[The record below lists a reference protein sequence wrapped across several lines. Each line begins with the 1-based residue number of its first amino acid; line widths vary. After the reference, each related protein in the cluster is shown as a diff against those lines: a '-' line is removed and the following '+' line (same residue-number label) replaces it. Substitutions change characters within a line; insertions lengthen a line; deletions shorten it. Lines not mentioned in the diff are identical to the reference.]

1 MEFCDKEQSGRK
13 SISGKGHSIR
23 KHIQEGKP
31 MEGPES
37 GQTLCWLERVI
48 EGGTEKLNNNNS
60 RDPTEQGTVCHIESQ

>member
-1 MEFCDKEQSGRK
+1 
-13 SISGKGHSIR
+13 
-23 KHIQEGKP
+23 